1 MRIVQE
7 ETLRMLR
14 GMIPLAL
21 VTFGVFALMG
31 QAPVQTGVSVVLGTA
46 FALLLFYMIGRSTVK
61 ATAFSPEQGIRI
73 TRRGY
78 VFRYMLTAA
87 FVIAAIKAPV
97 LNAAAAVIPLFFTKI
112 LLLWQHAVQRK
123 GG

>member
-1 MRIVQE
+1 MRIVYE
-7 ETLRMLR
+7 ETLRLLR
-14 GMIPLAL
+14 GMVPLAL

-31 QAPVQTGVSVVLGTA
+31 QAPVRAGISVVLGTA
-46 FALLLFYMIGRSTVK
+46 FALLLFYMIGRSAVR
-61 ATAFSPEQGIRI
+61 ATAFPPAQGIRI

-87 FVIAAIKAPV
+87 FVIAAIKAPF
-97 LNAAAAVIPLFFTKI
+97 LNAAAAVIPLFFTKV
-112 LLLWQHAVQRK
+112 LLLWHHAVQRK